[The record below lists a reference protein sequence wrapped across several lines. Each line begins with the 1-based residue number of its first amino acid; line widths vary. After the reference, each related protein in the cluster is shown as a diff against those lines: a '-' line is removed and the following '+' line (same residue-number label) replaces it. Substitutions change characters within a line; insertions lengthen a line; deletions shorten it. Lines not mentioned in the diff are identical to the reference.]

1 MFPLINAVI
10 SCICPQKSPQ
20 ITEFTTQYGLHNL
33 FINKHIM
40 STRHIVRIS
49 PLHTSILLTIIYCL
63 VAIVIAATGLI
74 VGALND
80 NSGFLRALQSVAL
93 DDLLAGILLNVLLVF
108 IVALIVSTIY
118 NFLAKYLGGIEI
130 TLDDDWSFKFQ
141 SHKSRSIYLSDFFK
155 PLHQPV
161 SHWRKN
167 EKPR

>member
-1 MFPLINAVI
+1 
-10 SCICPQKSPQ
+10 
-20 ITEFTTQYGLHNL
+20 
-33 FINKHIM
+33 M

-80 NSGFLRALQSVAL
+80 NSGFLGALQSVAL

-130 TLDDDWSFKFQ
+130 TLDDD
-141 SHKSRSIYLSDFFK
+141 
-155 PLHQPV
+155 
-161 SHWRKN
+161 
-167 EKPR
+167 

>member
-1 MFPLINAVI
+1 
-10 SCICPQKSPQ
+10 
-20 ITEFTTQYGLHNL
+20 
-33 FINKHIM
+33 M

-130 TLDDDWSFKFQ
+130 TLDDD
-141 SHKSRSIYLSDFFK
+141 
-155 PLHQPV
+155 
-161 SHWRKN
+161 
-167 EKPR
+167 

>member
-1 MFPLINAVI
+1 
-10 SCICPQKSPQ
+10 
-20 ITEFTTQYGLHNL
+20 
-33 FINKHIM
+33 M

-80 NSGFLRALQSVAL
+80 NAGFLRALQSVAL

-130 TLDDDWSFKFQ
+130 TLDDD
-141 SHKSRSIYLSDFFK
+141 
-155 PLHQPV
+155 
-161 SHWRKN
+161 
-167 EKPR
+167 

>member
-1 MFPLINAVI
+1 
-10 SCICPQKSPQ
+10 
-20 ITEFTTQYGLHNL
+20 
-33 FINKHIM
+33 M
-40 STRHIVRIS
+40 STRHIIRIS
-49 PLHTSILLTIIYCL
+49 ALHTSILLTIIYCL

-130 TLDDDWSFKFQ
+130 TLDDD
-141 SHKSRSIYLSDFFK
+141 
-155 PLHQPV
+155 
-161 SHWRKN
+161 
-167 EKPR
+167 

>member
-1 MFPLINAVI
+1 
-10 SCICPQKSPQ
+10 
-20 ITEFTTQYGLHNL
+20 
-33 FINKHIM
+33 M

-93 DDLLAGILLNVLLVF
+93 DDLLTGILLNVLLVF
-108 IVALIVSTIY
+108 IVALIVSMIY

-130 TLDDDWSFKFQ
+130 TLDDD
-141 SHKSRSIYLSDFFK
+141 
-155 PLHQPV
+155 
-161 SHWRKN
+161 
-167 EKPR
+167 

>member
-1 MFPLINAVI
+1 
-10 SCICPQKSPQ
+10 
-20 ITEFTTQYGLHNL
+20 
-33 FINKHIM
+33 M

-80 NSGFLRALQSVAL
+80 NSGFLRPLQSVAL

-130 TLDDDWSFKFQ
+130 TLDDD
-141 SHKSRSIYLSDFFK
+141 
-155 PLHQPV
+155 
-161 SHWRKN
+161 
-167 EKPR
+167 

>member
-1 MFPLINAVI
+1 
-10 SCICPQKSPQ
+10 
-20 ITEFTTQYGLHNL
+20 
-33 FINKHIM
+33 M

-80 NSGFLRALQSVAL
+80 NSGFFRALQSVAL

-130 TLDDDWSFKFQ
+130 TLDDD
-141 SHKSRSIYLSDFFK
+141 
-155 PLHQPV
+155 
-161 SHWRKN
+161 
-167 EKPR
+167 